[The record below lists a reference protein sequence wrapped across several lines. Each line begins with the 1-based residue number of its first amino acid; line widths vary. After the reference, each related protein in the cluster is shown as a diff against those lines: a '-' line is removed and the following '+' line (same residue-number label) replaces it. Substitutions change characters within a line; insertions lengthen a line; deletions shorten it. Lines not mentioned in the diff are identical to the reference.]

1 MTVSDRA
8 TLAAAAA
15 TVRVIAAVVFGLTM
29 LRRMNFR
36 YDLPPDLRFTPQNH
50 VVPKMTTRVFLGM
63 LTPSSNTILEP
74 VTTAMLAGLPE
85 VTAHFSRFKVTEIAL
100 SGPALAQFD
109 DSEILR
115 AAELLAHAKVNVI
128 AWNGTSSGWLG
139 FERDVRLCERIPHAT
154 GITACTAMLALNEVL
169 EKTGAKRVGFVT
181 PYLDDVQARI
191 NANYEN
197 AGFRVIAERHLGMRD
212 NFSFSTVTADQMRA
226 MTREVAAAKPDAI
239 AIVCTN
245 MRGAPLAEELE
256 AQHGI
261 PVYDTVST
269 TVWKSL
275 KLAGVD
281 TRRVKGW
288 GRIFAK

>member
-1 MTVSDRA
+1 MTA
-8 TLAAAAA
+8 
-15 TVRVIAAVVFGLTM
+15 
-29 LRRMNFR
+29 
-36 YDLPPDLRFTPQNH
+36 
-50 VVPKMTTRVFLGM
+50 RVFLGM

-74 VTTAMLAGLPE
+74 VTGAMLGGLPE

-100 SGPALAQFD
+100 SGPALGQFD

-139 FERDVRLCERIPHAT
+139 FERDLQLCERIKQTT
-154 GITACTAMLALNEVL
+154 GIAAGTAMLALNELL
-169 EKTGAKRVGFVT
+169 ERTGAKRVGFVT
-181 PYLDDVQARI
+181 PYLDNVQARI
-191 NANYEN
+191 NANYEK
-197 AGFRVIAERHLGMRD
+197 AGYTVVADRHLGIQD
-212 NFSFSTVTADQMRA
+212 NFSFSEISADQMRG

-256 AQHGI
+256 AQYGI
-261 PVYDTVST
+261 PIYDTVAT

-275 KLAGVD
+275 QLAGVD
-281 TRRVKGW
+281 TKRVKGW
-288 GRIFAK
+288 GRLFAV

>member
-1 MTVSDRA
+1 MTA
-8 TLAAAAA
+8 
-15 TVRVIAAVVFGLTM
+15 
-29 LRRMNFR
+29 
-36 YDLPPDLRFTPQNH
+36 
-50 VVPKMTTRVFLGM
+50 RVFLGM

-139 FERDVRLCERIPHAT
+139 FERDVQLCERIKQAT
-154 GITACTAMLALNEVL
+154 GIEACTAMLALNELL
-169 EKTGAKRVGFVT
+169 ELTKAKRVGFVT

-191 NANYEN
+191 NANYEQ
-197 AGFRVIAERHLGMRD
+197 AGFSVVADRHLRMQD
-212 NFSFSTVTADQMRA
+212 NFSFSTVTADQMRQ
-226 MTREVAAAKPDAI
+226 MTHEVAAANPDTI
-239 AIVCTN
+239 SIICTN

-256 AQHGI
+256 KAHGI
-261 PVYDTVST
+261 PIYDTVST

-275 KLAGVD
+275 KIAGVD
-281 TRRVKGW
+281 TTRVKGW
-288 GRIFAK
+288 GRLFSV

>member
-1 MTVSDRA
+1 
-8 TLAAAAA
+8 
-15 TVRVIAAVVFGLTM
+15 
-29 LRRMNFR
+29 
-36 YDLPPDLRFTPQNH
+36 
-50 VVPKMTTRVFLGM
+50 M

-109 DSEILR
+109 DSEILA

-139 FERDVRLCERIPHAT
+139 FERDVRLCERIREAT
-154 GITACTAMLALNEVL
+154 GITACTAMLALNEIL
-169 EKTGAKRVGFVT
+169 QITGAKRVGFVT

-191 NANYEN
+191 NANYAK
-197 AGFRVIAERHLGMRD
+197 AGYEVAADRHLGIQD
-212 NFSFSTVTADQMRA
+212 NFSFSEITTDQIRA
-226 MTREVAAAKPDAI
+226 MTRDVAAAKPDAI
-239 AIVCTN
+239 AVVCTN
-245 MRGAPLAEELE
+245 MRAAPLAQELE
-256 AQHGI
+256 AAHGI
-261 PVYDTVST
+261 PLYDTVAT

-281 TRRVKGW
+281 TTRVKGW
-288 GRIFAK
+288 GRIFGV